1 MKEFFKKNKIA
12 IISAIAVLVVV
23 VVIVTVLLS
32 NKKTN
37 SNNNEIVNNETS
49 QVETD
54 DGDYITNKEW
64 IIMYAEKFGLNEYL
78 EDEPY
83 FENVAAD
90 ESFFGYVQTM
100 VEYEIL
106 DDTSEL
112 KLDETISP
120 ETVLIQLAKIYGDT
134 YIENRFEK
142 KELEKTDYIKFATE
156 NIGITIKDG
165 AKGITNEEA
174 ISIIDRTWEHYLTK
188 EYGNVEE
195 IVYKDNVMDFISC
208 GDYVLQDNTLYIAS
222 EKEISEG
229 AVLVLATKDEYHS
242 LIALKV
248 TEVDKND
255 TNYILEVADPELEDI
270 VEYMNL
276 EFSEVINLDNFK
288 PAEGVTVVETT
299 TVGAGFNNDQKGT
312 VTTLEVNITD
322 KKLKVSPEWE
332 AINAKLNI
340 TESKMYNKNYLI
352 GQAGQVIPKYKSGYE
367 AIGKIKIKD
376 LILNGSVEY
385 DNKLAF
391 DFNVGA
397 TAEFSLAL
405 KGYLKGNRMKVGE
418 IEVRKP
424 FSPVTFA
431 IDFYVF
437 VDFEGEIKVEPKITS
452 ISTVKKTKNS
462 GVTATGN
469 VKTDTKVEFKASAS
483 VEAAPDAVLVL
494 FEAVDIVDAYMK
506 IGAKAEMSVK
516 KDKLTIDM
524 YLPTLKVGVGLNKNT
539 VLSSIGISIETK
551 VVDKD
556 KAIFKCPFR
565 YTLEY
570 PLLKEPAEEKPTEPP
585 TTEAPTQKPTEPPTT
600 EATTQKPT
608 EPPTTEVPTQKPTE
622 PPTTEVPTQKPTEPV
637 TQPSLPKY
645 ELSAQTYDYAGKFG
659 DNYLVRV
666 GELYGVVNYNGD
678 VIIPIQY
685 EDYNGD
691 GDNECEFIKGN
702 MTYIYNIDSCKMV
715 YQFANVEEITNPES
729 YQIVIDE
736 DSTYD
741 LYNPEYDG
749 KYYVY
754 RQYNCG
760 LLIETINY
768 IQDYPLGGYDFM
780 SLYTFIDT
788 KSDNVILKENGLIAS
803 EYYYGYPG
811 GGLYVSAN
819 SENEIV
825 LLSSNRNDGKLYM
838 YVISNQGY
846 NKICVDSYFGDAS
859 VNPYKGD
866 VYIGS
871 GFYNGDWLMFPR
883 GSGKMFNVSTCEWL
897 TMPYTINV
905 MDFGIT
911 TNIYSGYNGRGLWYG
926 ANTSEGGLY
935 DLVKGDRIISSGY
948 EWLSFGD
955 DYIRARKD
963 GVTQFI
969 DYNSG
974 QAVKQYKASVNFV
987 DGKALVDDGNGL
999 CYIDKS
1005 FNRVSEYIYTGVYD
1019 DFTIA
1024 GIKINGKY
1032 HLIKQ

>member
-64 IIMYAEKFGLNEYL
+64 IILYAEKFGLNEYL

-255 TNYILEVADPELEDI
+255 TNYILEVTDPELEDI

-276 EFSEVINLDNFK
+276 EFSEVINLDDFK

-299 TVGAGFNNDQKGT
+299 TVGTGFNSDQKGT

-385 DNKLAF
+385 DSKLAF

-418 IEVRKP
+418 IEVKKP
-424 FSPVTFA
+424 FSPVSFT

-437 VDFEGEIKVEPKITS
+437 ADFDGEIKVEPKITA

-494 FEAVDIVDAYMK
+494 FRAVDVADAYMK
-506 IGAKAEMSVK
+506 IGAKAETTI
-516 KDKLTIDM
+516 KDDKFTIDM

-539 VLSSIGISIETK
+539 VLSSVGISMEAR

-556 KAIFKCPFR
+556 KATFKCPFR
-565 YTLEY
+565 YTLEF
-570 PLLKEPAEEKPTEPP
+570 PLLKEPAEEKPTEAPTVKPEEVTTEAPTQKPTEPP

-600 EATTQKPT
+600 EAP
-608 EPPTTEVPTQKPTE
+608 V
-622 PPTTEVPTQKPTEPV
+622 PTEPV
-637 TQPSLPKY
+637 TQEPMDTREKIP
-645 ELSAQTYDYAGKFG
+645 AGCTYTVAATGEVLTEG
-659 DNYLVRV
+659 NYFP
-666 GELYGVVNYNGD
+666 D
-678 VIIPIQY
+678 
-685 EDYNGD
+685 
-691 GDNECEFIKGN
+691 
-702 MTYIYNIDSCKMV
+702 M
-715 YQFANVEEITNPES
+715 
-729 YQIVIDE
+729 
-736 DSTYD
+736 
-741 LYNPEYDG
+741 
-749 KYYVY
+749 
-754 RQYNCG
+754 
-760 LLIETINY
+760 
-768 IQDYPLGGYDFM
+768 
-780 SLYTFIDT
+780 
-788 KSDNVILKENGLIAS
+788 
-803 EYYYGYPG
+803 PG
-811 GGLYVSAN
+811 
-819 SENEIV
+819 
-825 LLSSNRNDGKLYM
+825 
-838 YVISNQGY
+838 
-846 NKICVDSYFGDAS
+846 
-859 VNPYKGD
+859 KGD
-866 VYIGS
+866 VYIAGDYKYYYEKEITYEWLEAKLIWYVEVIDKTKASYGKILPTIAGQPLKSMS
-871 GFYNGDWLMFPR
+871 GTFSDCINMINAPIIPSSVTELSCAFYNCKSLTSAPIIPNSVTDMRSTFDGCSSLIRTPQVPSGVINLMGTFR
-883 GSGKMFNVSTCEWL
+883 NCSKLKYVENI
-897 TMPYTINV
+897 PYGV
-905 MDFGIT
+905 
-911 TNIYSGYNGRGLWYG
+911 
-926 ANTSEGGLY
+926 EGLY
-935 DLVKGDRIISSGY
+935 ETFMGCSSLCEAPIIPNSVSSMFQTFAECTSLYNAPIIPNSVTTMGYTFRNCTSLINAPIIPNSVVELTGTFEGCTNLQNISTIPNSVTQLDETFKDCTKLKNAPIISSEVKILSCTFYNCKSLTGNIVINANP
-948 EWLSFGD
+948 EWYNGCFSGVDLINQNITLSGTSTMLD
-955 DYIRARKD
+955 EIRA
-963 GVTQFI
+963 T
-969 DYNSG
+969 
-974 QAVKQYKASVNFV
+974 ASN
-987 DGKALVDDGNGL
+987 
-999 CYIDKS
+999 Y
-1005 FNRVSEYIYTGVYD
+1005 
-1019 DFTIA
+1019 
-1024 GIKINGKY
+1024 
-1032 HLIKQ
+1032 

>member
-64 IIMYAEKFGLNEYL
+64 IIMYAEKFGLNEYI

-255 TNYILEVADPELEDI
+255 TNYILEVTEPELEDI

-276 EFSEVINLDNFK
+276 EFSEVINLDDFK

-322 KKLKVSPEWE
+322 KKPKVSPEWE

-385 DNKLAF
+385 DSKLAF

-405 KGYLKGNRMKVGE
+405 KGYLKETRMKVGE
-418 IEVRKP
+418 IEVKKP

-437 VDFEGEIKVEPKITS
+437 VDYEGEIKVEPKITS

-462 GVTATGN
+462 GVTGTGN

-483 VEAAPDAVLVL
+483 VEVAPDAVLVL
-494 FEAVDIVDAYMK
+494 FQKADIVDAYMK
-506 IGAKAEMSVK
+506 FGAKAEMAVK
-516 KDKLTIDM
+516 NDKLTIDM

-600 EATTQKPT
+600 EAPTQKPT
-608 EPPTTEVPTQKPTE
+608 EPPTTEAPTQKPTE
-622 PPTTEVPTQKPTEPV
+622 PPTTEVPTQKPTDTPAQGSSLSEKGYEAGMYWNGNLYCVKENGKWGAVNKDGNVVIPFQYDSVKYANVSKSEIKFIVNDETDTYGNLCVVYDTNINKIVEYREFYECVGYDYKDGMYITVAQLSPIAGAAVTVKNAYTGNIIYEGRASYMPLGGDTVEFISKIDSEPV
-637 TQPSLPKY
+637 ILLWMPAYVPDGY
-645 ELSAQTYDYAGKFG
+645 PTYDESTFVKVTPNGYTTAKCNLEYIFMGHMAYYSNGYFTIFDG
-659 DNYLVRV
+659 DGARIQINIDTMEETRVQLDGDCNRDNYLECPARWYFGNGKYFAYAADGKNYKIYKSNNV
-666 GELYGVVNYNGD
+666 LVNKVYTWCNFQNKD
-678 VIIPIQY
+678 YIIAGNNNSTDII
-685 EDYNGD
+685 DYNG
-691 GDNECEFIKGN
+691 NILK
-702 MTYIYNIDSCKMV
+702 TYADVDPYIFKEKRLV
-715 YQFANVEEITNPES
+715 
-729 YQIVIDE
+729 
-736 DSTYD
+736 
-741 LYNPEYDG
+741 YDG
-749 KYYVY
+749 IGVYYIDNTLNKVSD
-754 RQYNCG
+754 
-760 LLIETINY
+760 Y
-768 IQDYPLGGYDFM
+768 I
-780 SLYTFIDT
+780 
-788 KSDNVILKENGLIAS
+788 
-803 EYYYGYPG
+803 
-811 GGLYVSAN
+811 
-819 SENEIV
+819 
-825 LLSSNRNDGKLYM
+825 
-838 YVISNQGY
+838 
-846 NKICVDSYFGDAS
+846 
-859 VNPYKGD
+859 
-866 VYIGS
+866 
-871 GFYNGDWLMFPR
+871 
-883 GSGKMFNVSTCEWL
+883 
-897 TMPYTINV
+897 
-905 MDFGIT
+905 
-911 TNIYSGYNGRGLWYG
+911 
-926 ANTSEGGLY
+926 
-935 DLVKGDRIISSGY
+935 VKGTDIVVSG
-948 EWLSFGD
+948 G
-955 DYIRARKD
+955 
-963 GVTQFI
+963 
-969 DYNSG
+969 
-974 QAVKQYKASVNFV
+974 
-987 DGKALVDDGNGL
+987 
-999 CYIDKS
+999 
-1005 FNRVSEYIYTGVYD
+1005 
-1019 DFTIA
+1019 

>member
-188 EYGNVEE
+188 EYENVEE

-208 GDYVLQDNTLYIAS
+208 GDYVLQDNTLFIAS

-255 TNYILEVADPELEDI
+255 TNYILEVTEPELEDI

-276 EFSEVINLDNFK
+276 EFSEVINLDDFK

-385 DNKLAF
+385 DSKLAF

-405 KGYLKGNRMKVGE
+405 KGYLKETRMKVGE
-418 IEVRKP
+418 IEVKKP

-437 VDFEGEIKVEPKITS
+437 VDYEGEIKVEPKITS

-462 GVTATGN
+462 GVTGTGN

-483 VEAAPDAVLVL
+483 VEVAPDAVLVL
-494 FEAVDIVDAYMK
+494 FQKADIVDAYMK
-506 IGAKAEMSVK
+506 FGAKAEMAVK
-516 KDKLTIDM
+516 NDKLTIDM

-539 VLSSIGISIETK
+539 VLSSIGISVETK

-600 EATTQKPT
+600 EA
-608 EPPTTEVPTQKPTE
+608 PTQKPTE
-622 PPTTEVPTQKPTEPV
+622 PPTTEAPTQKPTEPLTTEAPTQKPTEPV

-645 ELSAQTYDYAGKFG
+645 ELSAQTYDYAGRYA
-659 DNYLVRV
+659 DNYYVVRV
-666 GELYGVVNYNGD
+666 GDFYGVADFYGN

-685 EDYNGD
+685 EAYKDVGTK
-691 GDNECEFIKGN
+691 ETEFILGN
-702 MTYIYNIDSCKMV
+702 NSFVYDSNCKLVYQYVNKELINDVSKYALEGWFIRKDSYEDGNCYIYRM
-715 YQFANVEEITNPES
+715 
-729 YQIVIDE
+729 
-736 DSTYD
+736 YD
-741 LYNPEYDG
+741 AG
-749 KYYVY
+749 V
-754 RQYNCG
+754 
-760 LLIETINY
+760 LIEEVSY
-768 IQDYPLGGYDFM
+768 IQNDYIGDV
-780 SLYTFIDT
+780 SLFKFTNVRNGTVILEKYGLYREGPYQGSPDDGLYISYLD
-788 KSDNVILKENGLIAS
+788 DENVILLSDFEENSIKM
-803 EYYYGYPG
+803 YI
-811 GGLYVSAN
+811 VSAN
-819 SENEIV
+819 GYIEKDIS
-825 LLSSNRNDGKLYM
+825 LRNNFDMALTNNCVGEGFYRDGWLCFPYYAMSMMNVNTLQWIDIPYDGRYEYEGK
-838 YVISNQGY
+838 
-846 NKICVDSYFGDAS
+846 KIEKFYFGRS
-859 VNPYKGD
+859 
-866 VYIGS
+866 
-871 GFYNGDWLMFPR
+871 
-883 GSGKMFNVSTCEWL
+883 
-897 TMPYTINV
+897 
-905 MDFGIT
+905 
-911 TNIYSGYNGRGLWYG
+911 LWYG
-926 ANTSEGGLY
+926 ANTSDGGLY

-948 EWLSFGD
+948 EWFTFDD
-955 DYIRARKD
+955 DYIMARKD
-963 GVTQFI
+963 GETQFI

-974 QAVKQYKASVNFV
+974 QAVKQYKEAVSFNN
-987 DGKALVDDGNGL
+987 GKALVDDGNGL

-1019 DFTIA
+1019 SFNIA